1 MNTHLI
7 RTHGTVMDG
16 WPILVAFAL
25 YLVVRNLC
33 NDKGLGHFGDI
44 GEGVCGKFC

>member
-16 WPILVAFAL
+16 WPIMIAFAL
-25 YLVVRNLC
+25 YLVA
-33 NDKGLGHFGDI
+33 FGI
-44 GEGVCGKFC
+44 FAMTTVPGIPVV